1 MKDNITLIGMPAAGK
16 STIGVLLAKRIGYSF
31 VDVDILIQE
40 QEKKLLKD
48 IIAERGLEG
57 FLKLEEEVNAGL
69 KVTNAVIAPGGSVVY
84 GKEAM
89 EHLKQISEVVYLK
102 LSYEEMARRVGDV
115 VDRGVA
121 LKPGYT
127 LKDLYTERAPL
138 YEHYADITV
147 DEMEDRWLGDTVDRL
162 RIMIEKEWEQQ
173 ENEEEQLLEF
183 LHMEGEG
190 RR

>member
-84 GKEAM
+84 G
-89 EHLKQISEVVYLK
+89 
-102 LSYEEMARRVGDV
+102 
-115 VDRGVA
+115 
-121 LKPGYT
+121 
-127 LKDLYTERAPL
+127 
-138 YEHYADITV
+138 
-147 DEMEDRWLGDTVDRL
+147 
-162 RIMIEKEWEQQ
+162 
-173 ENEEEQLLEF
+173 
-183 LHMEGEG
+183 
-190 RR
+190 